1 MITSSPWGAGE
12 ALAYAHA
19 GGPRP
24 YDEIGSRFRSAA
36 PQTGAVPLRTIT
48 DLRRER
54 DIRTRGRLPARLQG
68 LLDHADRLAHR
79 PIDLPTVSG
88 RMGWEVRGE
97 VIHLTVHPDGQP
109 PQVWSFPLT
118 APPTLLRDQAEDDD
132 VPAGANQT
140 HRIELAGVRWLPLPT
155 LAATGRMLR
164 MQDWR
169 DQLVSDVHPG
179 RLYLFVSHRWL
190 TPDEPDPDGTQACVL
205 AWHLL
210 SAVCEAVRVAHLRGL
225 RRPRRRST
233 ILGLPIGMAG
243 TELAEAVVVNVLRP
257 LLDDDALAVLY
268 TEVSALDALT
278 ADRGLAAALADPGLS
293 RLREIVAASQ
303 LLRAVLD
310 RIMLWYDYAC
320 LPQRPH
326 ADAQEVREVEQ
337 GLRELRAYQ
346 LIGRTV
352 VMLDDVDAHLAS
364 AWCTLEALVADAH
377 HTSLHLLPGGPV
389 SADAAEESDR
399 FLREALADRP
409 HLVWRALLDTEVF
422 GLQDRVACMARLG
435 LVATRPG
442 DLPLVYQHLL
452 ALGAPQGVHVDDA
465 EVVTGVLPLP
475 VAGADVFVPVD
486 TARPVRPTPPGGAG
500 LDLTAALHL
509 TGGPGPDPAHR
520 ASWQR
525 WDVGAHAVIV
535 AACEAEAVLV
545 ADWVRTHPAELAT
558 ALGGPVGSLSW
569 LASDIAP
576 VGHLPSGAL
585 RTAVVEADRWVLL
598 TSTARLRHCAATAAV
613 VTAVTT
619 AGLPLLHVAIDRRG
633 DNITEL
639 PPGDPADRRVRRV
652 PADRLRHADIAGGVF
667 RAGLIP
673 LAYAVVGGDR

>member
-1 MITSSPWGAGE
+1 MITTSPWSAGE

-24 YDEIGSRFRSAA
+24 YDEIGSRLRSAA
-36 PQTGAVPLRTIT
+36 PHTGAVPLRTIT

-54 DIRTRGRLPARLQG
+54 DVRTRGRLPARLQG
-68 LLDHADRLAHR
+68 LLDNADRLAHR

-155 LAATGRMLR
+155 LAATGRLLR

-169 DQLVSDVHPG
+169 EQLVGEVHPG

-233 ILGLPIGMAG
+233 ILGVPIGMAG
-243 TELAEAVVVNVLRP
+243 TELAEAIIVNVLRP
-257 LLDDDALAVLY
+257 LLDDDALSVLY
-268 TEVSALDALT
+268 TEVGALDALT
-278 ADRGLAAALADPGLS
+278 VDQGLAAALADPGLS
-293 RLREIVAASQ
+293 RLRDIAGSSQ

-326 ADAQEVREVEQ
+326 ADADEVRAFEQ

-364 AWCTLEALVADAH
+364 AWCTLEALVADAQ
-377 HTSLHLLPGGPV
+377 HTGLHLLPGGPV
-389 SADAAEESDR
+389 PAEAAEESAR
-399 FLREALADRP
+399 FLRDALADRP

-435 LVATRPG
+435 LTATRPG

-452 ALGAPQGVHVDDA
+452 TLGAPQGVHVDDA
-465 EVVTGVLPLP
+465 EVLTGVFPLP
-475 VAGADVFVPVD
+475 VAGPDVVVPVD
-486 TARPVRPTPPGGAG
+486 TAWTARPVPPGGAG
-500 LDLTAALHL
+500 LDATAALRL
-509 TGGPGPDPAHR
+509 TGGPGPDLAYGAP
-520 ASWQR
+520 WQR
-525 WDVGAHAVIV
+525 WGTGAHAVIV

-545 ADWVRTHPAELAT
+545 ATWVRAHAADLAA

-576 VGHLPSGAL
+576 VGHLPGGAL
-585 RTAVVEADRWVLL
+585 RTAAIEADQWVLL

-613 VTAVTT
+613 VTAVTA
-619 AGLPLLHVAIDRRG
+619 AGLPLRHVALDRG
-633 DNITEL
+633 GGNVTVL
-639 PPGDPADRRVRRV
+639 PPGDPGDKRVRRV
-652 PADRLRHADIAGGVF
+652 PADRVRHADIPGGIF

-673 LAYAVVGGDR
+673 LAYAVSGADR